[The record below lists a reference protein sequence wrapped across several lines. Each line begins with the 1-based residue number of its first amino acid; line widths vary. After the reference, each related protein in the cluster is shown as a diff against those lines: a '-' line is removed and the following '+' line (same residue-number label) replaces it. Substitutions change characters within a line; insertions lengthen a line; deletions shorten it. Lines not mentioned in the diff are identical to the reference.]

1 MWKSNVVLKFSTV
14 FATIAAL
21 VALSQ
26 SAVAQDA
33 LLKTIKDRGVL
44 RVCDVD
50 YAPWNVKDPA
60 TDQWEGINVDIANE
74 IAQGLKVKLEH
85 VDANWSTLIPNMET
99 KRCDAA
105 MAGLFI
111 SPQRAQLVSF
121 TRPFAEDGIGLFVPK
136 ASTATG
142 VADLDQKGK
151 VIAALAGS
159 VDEGIARKLF
169 KNATVKTVTASGVGV
184 VILEVAAGR
193 ADAAAAGYYGNST
206 FLRGNPNLPVKII
219 PDLFLTR
226 TPIAFAVPAG
236 EYFFR
241 DYMNAVIL
249 VMEQNG
255 RLKELID
262 KWTR

>member
-1 MWKSNVVLKFSTV
+1 MRESGGVLKFSTV
-14 FATIAAL
+14 LATIATFVVSSHGAF
-21 VALSQ
+21 
-26 SAVAQDA
+26 AQDA

-50 YAPWNVKDPA
+50 YAPWNVKNPA
-60 TDQWEGINVDIANE
+60 TEQWEGINVDIANE

-121 TRPFAEDGIGLFVPK
+121 TRPFAEDGIGLFIPK
-136 ASTATG
+136 TSPATG

-159 VDEGIARKLF
+159 VEEGVARRLF

-184 VILEVAAGR
+184 ALLEVAAGR
-193 ADAAAAGYYGNST
+193 ADGAVAGYYGNST
-206 FLRGNPNLPVKII
+206 FLRGNPNLPIKIV

-249 VMEQNG
+249 LMEQNG

>member
-1 MWKSNVVLKFSTV
+1 MIKIASVLAVVAI
-14 FATIAAL
+14 FATP
-21 VALSQ
+21 SQ
-26 SAVAQDA
+26 HAFAQDA

-50 YAPWNVKDPA
+50 YAPWNVKNPA
-60 TDQWEGINVDIANE
+60 TEEWEGIDVDIANE
-74 IAQGLKVKLEH
+74 LAQGLKVKLEH
-85 VDANWSTLIPNMET
+85 VDATWSTLIPNMET
-99 KRCDAA
+99 KRCDVALD
-105 MAGLFI
+105 GLFI
-111 SPQRAQLVSF
+111 SPQRAQLVTF

-136 ASTATG
+136 TSSARG

-159 VDEGIARKLF
+159 VDEAVARKLF
-169 KNATVKTVTASGVGV
+169 KNATVKTVTANGVGV
-184 VILEVAAGR
+184 VMLEVAAGR
-193 ADAAAAGYYGNST
+193 ADGAVAGYYGNST
-206 FLRGNPNLPVKII
+206 FLRGNPNLPVKIV

-249 VMEQNG
+249 LMEQNG
-255 RLKELID
+255 RIKELID